1 VRNILISGL
10 LVVVAPLGAVAE
22 AGQQTPKDRLL
33 SLQKEYDAARKSAS
47 DGSKVTKEFA
57 ARFLE
62 LAEQSPADPAS
73 VEALT
78 WVLEHCLF
86 DPSSDKAVDL
96 LIKHHLQRQQLALIV
111 RFLAF
116 YGGGAGEKL
125 FRAAIE
131 TSRDPDTLAWAHFGL
146 AQRLRQ
152 KAQQG
157 KTSEAETNRLLREA
171 EDHYD
176 IVVAKHAAIQPP
188 EEFMKRLAVGNGE
201 VASKYGGIWPAGCSL
216 GDMAKNELF
225 VLRNL
230 AIGKVAPDIE
240 GEDID
245 GARFKLS
252 DYRGKVVI
260 LDFWGHW

>member
-1 VRNILISGL
+1 MRNLLISGL
-10 LVVVAPLGAVAE
+10 LVVVAPLGAVAGV
-22 AGQQTPKDRLL
+22 GQQTPKDRLL
-33 SLQKEYDAARKSAS
+33 ALQKEYEAARKSTS
-47 DGSKVTKEFA
+47 DVSKVTKEFA

-62 LAEQSPADPAS
+62 LAEQSPADSAS

-78 WVLEHCLF
+78 WVIERCLF

-96 LIKHHLQRQQLALIV
+96 LIKHHLQRRQLAAVV

-116 YGGGAGEKL
+116 YGGGAAEKL
-125 FRAAIE
+125 FRAAIDR
-131 TSRDPDTLAWAHFGL
+131 SRDSETVAWAHFGL
-146 AQRLRQ
+146 AQRLRL
-152 KAQQG
+152 KAQQS
-157 KTSEAETNRLLREA
+157 KTADAEPNQLLREA
-171 EDHYD
+171 EKHYE
-176 IVVAKHAAIQPP
+176 IVAEKHADIQPP
-188 EEFMKRLAVGNGE
+188 EEFMKRLAVGVGE

-230 AIGKVAPDIE
+230 AIGKAAPDIE

-245 GARFKLS
+245 GARFKLT
-252 DYRGKVVI
+252 DYRGKVVV